1 MEKNVEMREE
11 IDSTNKSLSRIKWID
26 ACKGFAIFLVVV
38 GHVADGYIR
47 SNIFENYNN
56 GIILI
61 HSIIYSFHMAL
72 FFLISGYTF
81 KIAYLKEE
89 RIKKNKIKTQ
99 LINIFIIFTIFTILQ
114 WVVKYM
120 FKNVV
125 NTEFTVH
132 DLLLMY
138 IKPMAPYWY
147 LWDLFIFYIIGV
159 LIYKYKDNQ
168 RLIIGIL
175 FLSTII
181 CSVIFWTT
189 SVFWSIFK
197 FLLFL
202 LCFIMG
208 IFWDKIKK
216 DNFKLIISILGICS
230 YNIANIICNNEI
242 INHILYVINTLSIV
256 YIIIYIFSK
265 IPKLGNSKILNYL
278 GQHSLEIYVLHCFF
292 TAFNRTIFIKLGIN
306 NFYINFILNCI
317 VSTLIP
323 ILCSIICK
331 KLKIYKYIFTPG
343 KVIQSRKEEK

>member
-1 MEKNVEMREE
+1 MRGNV
-11 IDSTNKSLSRIKWID
+11 
-26 ACKGFAIFLVVV
+26 
-38 GHVADGYIR
+38 
-47 SNIFENYNN
+47 FENYNN
-56 GIILI
+56 SITLI

-81 KIAYLKEE
+81 KIAYLKEDK
-89 RIKKNKIKTQ
+89 IKKDKIKTQ
-99 LINIFIIFTIFTILQ
+99 LINIFIIFTVFTIFQ
-114 WVVKYM
+114 WGVKYI

-147 LWDLFIFYIIGV
+147 LWDLFIFYILGV
-159 LIYKYKDNQ
+159 LIYKYKDNH
-168 RLIIGIL
+168 RVIIGVL

-181 CSVIFWTT
+181 CSVIFWTN
-189 SVFWSIFK
+189 SVYWSIFK

-216 DNFKLIISILGICS
+216 DNFKLIISILGVCL
-230 YNIANIICNNEI
+230 YNIANIICKNEM

-256 YIIIYIFSK
+256 YIIICIFSK
-265 IPKLGNSKILNYL
+265 IPKLENSKILNYL

-343 KVIQSRKEEK
+343 KVIQARKEEKIHQ